1 MHREDEQSKLDLI
14 SAKLSADQQFAKK
27 FFNDFEFA
35 KDEFVQVGLQ
45 ISYPIFHELVASYK
59 GHIKL
64 EAESNTNKKSP
75 REYSIYTKLS
85 IISGLTA
92 AIITS
97 LYIYWNL
104 SKSSV

>member
-1 MHREDEQSKLDLI
+1 MHREDVQSKLDLI
-14 SAKLSADQQFAKK
+14 SARLSADQQFAKK

-45 ISYPIFHELVASYK
+45 ISYPTYNELVASYK
-59 GHIKL
+59 GHII
-64 EAESNTNKKSP
+64 ETRSNANKKCP
-75 REYSIYTKLS
+75 LEYSTYTKLS

-104 SKSSV
+104 SKSSL